1 MLKDRLLCLLLV
13 LLCCGRATAQHSDDE
28 YYPYDSRAEERTPLL
43 LTDSTLFYRA
53 VQSADDLFARQT
65 DYNLSFVAFKRRGQ
79 SYAQRPLSLRG
90 IGLPVRYAS
99 ALRQVGLDEMR
110 YAGLSMTPD
119 RTGGTSGIREFSFAS
134 AENPAARYAAVSFSD
149 RNYLARVRF
158 SASGPLGRGWSYS
171 AAADMRTG
179 RDRYIE
185 GVFTNALSASCRMV
199 KRFGDEHDL
208 SLLLVVPPGMRGLRS
223 SSVKEA
229 FMLLDD
235 PLYNPAWGFQ
245 NGKVRNSHVRRDCL
259 PLFVAAYR
267 LRLSPT
273 TSLSAAFGAET
284 GVSKYSTLGW
294 YDAQTPM
301 PDNYRFLPGFTGD
314 RETGD
319 AWRTNDTRRTQVD
332 WDELWE
338 QNRMNGRAVYA
349 LEDRVERIC
358 DLQGNV
364 FFTTDLNDRLALRYG
379 VSFRRSNS
387 RNYKQMRDLLGAPS
401 LADIDQYLV
410 DDDTYGNKLQNDLRH
425 PNRVIGEGDR
435 FGYDYNLTE
444 VDAGVRI
451 LVQYR
456 SDRLRVEVGAEL
468 REASVRRRGNY
479 EKELFPGAL
488 SYGKSR
494 RQRFT
499 PYVVKALAGWSFSPR
514 SYLEVAL
521 CAGAEPPRAEELFWQ
536 PQYNNR
542 IVDEPET
549 EKTASAELNYRYAG
563 RTVTLQTT
571 AYVISILD
579 GMQTRRYYDDLSSTF
594 CDMAVSGIG
603 KLAYGLEAAA
613 DWRVSYRWTLSLA
626 ASAGRYKYSRDPLLT
641 VLSDVD
647 HTVVDSR
654 AKSYMG
660 GCEAGGAPQYC
671 GTASV
676 AYFGPKGW
684 GFRAAAA
691 YAGRRYVEPTFLR
704 RTERVARQAAGSREA
719 FEAFTA
725 QERLD
730 DAFTLDASVF
740 KSFWFGR
747 SRLTV
752 TIMLRNLLGNRR
764 VFYNGYESLRV
775 GRRRSGDTYIYA
787 PHATRYTSVYPRSYY
802 LTVSYKF

>member
-1 MLKDRLLCLLLV
+1 MLKNLSCLFFV
-13 LLCCGRATAQHSDDE
+13 LLFCGRAAAQYTDDE
-28 YYPYDSRAEERTPLL
+28 YYPYDSRAEERIPLL
-43 LTDSTLFYRA
+43 LTDSALFYRA
-53 VQSADDLFARQT
+53 VQSAEDLFARQT

-79 SYAQRPLSLRG
+79 GYTDRPLSLDG
-90 IGLPVRYAS
+90 ICLPIRYAS
-99 ALRQVGLDEMR
+99 AFRQVGLDEMR
-110 YAGLSMTPD
+110 YAGLSMTPG
-119 RTGGTSGIREFSFAS
+119 RTGGADGIREYSLFPDERSAS
-134 AENPAARYAAVSFSD
+134 RYAAVSFTD
-149 RNYLARVRF
+149 RNYRVRARF
-158 SASGPLGRGWSYS
+158 SAAGQLGRGWSYS
-171 AAADMRTG
+171 AAADVRAG
-179 RDRYIE
+179 RDMYIE
-185 GVFTNALSASCRMV
+185 GVFTNALSVSCQMV
-199 KRFGDEHDL
+199 KRFGDGHDL
-208 SLLLVVPPGMRGLRS
+208 ALLLVVPPGMRGLRS

-229 FMLLDD
+229 FTLLDD

-245 NGKVRNSHVRRDCL
+245 DGKVRNSHIRRDCQ
-259 PLFVAAYR
+259 PLLVAAYR
-267 LRLSPT
+267 LRISPST
-273 TSLSAAFGAET
+273 TMSAAFGAEA

-301 PDNYRFLPGFTGD
+301 PDNYRFLPGFTDD

-332 WDELWE
+332 WDELWA

-358 DLQGNV
+358 NLHGNL
-364 FFTTDLNDRLALRYG
+364 FFSTDLTDRLALHYG
-379 VSFRRSNS
+379 LSFRRSDS
-387 RNYKQMRDLLGAPS
+387 RYYKQMRDLLGAPS

-425 PNRVIGEGDR
+425 PNRTIGEGDR

-444 VDAGVRI
+444 VDAGVRMLI
-451 LVQYR
+451 QYR

-468 REASVRRRGNY
+468 RETSVRRRGNY

-499 PYVVKALAGWSFSPR
+499 PYAVKALAGWSFSPR

-521 CAGAEPPRAEELFWQ
+521 SAGEEPPRAEDLFWQ

-542 IVDEPET
+542 IVDDPES
-549 EKTASAELNYRYAG
+549 EKTCAAEMNYRFAG
-563 RTVTLQTT
+563 RTVTLQAT
-571 AYVISILD
+571 AFVVSAFD

-594 CDMAVSGIG
+594 CDMAVSGVG
-603 KLAYGLEAAA
+603 KLAYGLEVAA

-626 ASAGRYKYSRDPLLT
+626 ASAGRYKYSRDPRLT

-647 HTVVDSR
+647 NTVVDSR

-660 GCEAGGAPQYC
+660 GCEAGGAPRLA
-671 GTASV
+671 GTV
-676 AYFGPKGW
+676 GVVYFGPKGW
-684 GFRAAAA
+684 GFRAAAN
-691 YAGRRYVEPTFLR
+691 YAGRRYVEPAFLR
-704 RTERVARQAAGSREA
+704 RTERIARQAAGSHEA
-719 FEAFTA
+719 FDTFMA

-730 DAFTLDASVF
+730 DAFALDASAF
-740 KSFWFGR
+740 KSFWFRR

-752 TIMLRNLLGNRR
+752 SVMLRNLLGDRR
-764 VFYNGYESLRV
+764 MFYNGYESLRV
-775 GRRRSGDTYIYA
+775 GRQRSGDTYIYA
-787 PHATRYTSVYPRSYY
+787 PHATRYTSVYPRSFY